1 MKNVHSITERL
12 RKLES
17 RPASMVP
24 HFVIEYSDGRCM
36 DWRGMDILSF
46 CAKEDVRRIHFD
58 PLHQPSVD
66 GVGLLEALYPQIEFL
81 PTF

>member
-1 MKNVHSITERL
+1 MKSILTRLER
-12 RKLES
+12 LES
-17 RPASMVP
+17 RPEGQVP
-24 HFVIEYSDGRCM
+24 GFLIEHTDGRKEH
-36 DWRGMDILSF
+36 WRGMDILAC
-46 CAKEDVRRIHFD
+46 CAKEDIRRIHFD